1 VGVSD
6 NVLQMWTACHRSE
19 PNREARADTKKGGQN
34 RLPRFAC
41 HYANRPFFQDI

>member
-1 VGVSD
+1 MSCKCGQPV
-6 NVLQMWTACHRSE
+6 TAGE